1 MLIKYC
7 LFQGRFSRNV
17 SLNHGT
23 FTLCSRHTHIMM
35 SLWQIT
41 PPIVSDYSQ
50 SALLYI
56 SLYKLYPVYDS
67 I

>member
-1 MLIKYC
+1 
-7 LFQGRFSRNV
+7 
-17 SLNHGT
+17 
-23 FTLCSRHTHIMM
+23 MM

-41 PPIVSDYSQ
+41 PLIVSDYSQ

-67 I
+67 INAFKLN